1 VDLRKRRTPRAKAN
15 GRPLDGAHTRLSLP
29 LKTYAPEAGHGEK
42 RSGNIVMGSQTVV
55 LAMMLIATPALAE
68 KTLIESPEAPKA
80 IGPYSQAI
88 QSGKLVFVSGSLPF
102 DPAGKVDYSKQDVSA
117 QTRRALDNIVLEL
130 KAANLTLNDVVSAT
144 VYVTDVDD
152 FPAVN
157 AVYAS
162 YFHPP
167 YPARAFVQVAKLLR
181 GAKVEISVIAA
192 RP

>member
-1 VDLRKRRTPRAKAN
+1 MRAKTAA
-15 GRPLDGAHTRLSLP
+15 LLFL
-29 LKTYAPEAGHGEK
+29 
-42 RSGNIVMGSQTVV
+42 
-55 LAMMLIATPALAE
+55 LISTPALAD
-68 KTLIESPEAPKA
+68 KTLIESPDAPMA

-102 DPAGKVDYSKQDVSA
+102 DPAGKIDYTKQDVSA
-117 QTRRALDNIVLEL
+117 QTKRVIDNIALEL
-130 KAANLTLNDVVSAT
+130 AAAKLTLNDVVLAT
-144 VYVTDVDD
+144 VYVTDVED

-192 RP
+192 RK

>member
-1 VDLRKRRTPRAKAN
+1 MRK
-15 GRPLDGAHTRLSLP
+15 SL
-29 LKTYAPEAGHGEK
+29 LT
-42 RSGNIVMGSQTVV
+42 
-55 LAMMLIATPALAE
+55 LALTLVCAPALAD
-68 KTLIESPEAPKA
+68 KTLIESPAAPKA

-102 DPAGKVDYSKQDVSA
+102 DPEGKVDYSQQDVA
-117 QTRRALDNIVLEL
+117 TQTKRVLDNIALEL
-130 KAANLTLNDVVSAT
+130 KAANLNLDDVVSAT

-152 FPAVN
+152 FAAVN
-157 AVYAS
+157 KVYAS

-192 RP
+192 VK

>member
-1 VDLRKRRTPRAKAN
+1 MRAKIAAAF
-15 GRPLDGAHTRLSLP
+15 LLT
-29 LKTYAPEAGHGEK
+29 
-42 RSGNIVMGSQTVV
+42 
-55 LAMMLIATPALAE
+55 ATPALAE
-68 KTLIESPEAPKA
+68 KKLIESPDAPKA

-102 DPAGKVDYSKQDVSA
+102 DPAGKIDYSQQDVTA
-117 QTRRALDNIVLEL
+117 QTKRVIDNIALEL
-130 KAANLTLNDVVSAT
+130 KAANLTLDDVVSAT
-144 VYVTDVDD
+144 VYVTDVAD

-157 AVYAS
+157 KAYAS

-192 RP
+192 QK

>member
-1 VDLRKRRTPRAKAN
+1 LIGGLTVRASIAAAF
-15 GRPLDGAHTRLSLP
+15 L
-29 LKTYAPEAGHGEK
+29 
-42 RSGNIVMGSQTVV
+42 
-55 LAMMLIATPALAE
+55 LIATPAFAE
-68 KTLIESPEAPKA
+68 KTLIESPDAPKA

-102 DPAGKVDYSKQDVSA
+102 DPAGKVDYSRQDVSA

-130 KAANLTLNDVVSAT
+130 KAAHLTLDDVVSAT

-162 YFHPP
+162 YFKPP

>member
-1 VDLRKRRTPRAKAN
+1 MRKF
-15 GRPLDGAHTRLSLP
+15 
-29 LKTYAPEAGHGEK
+29 
-42 RSGNIVMGSQTVV
+42 I
-55 LAMMLIATPALAE
+55 LALALTLVCTPALAD
-68 KTLIESPEAPKA
+68 KTFIESPAAPKA

-102 DPAGKVDYSKQDVSA
+102 DPEGKVDYSQQDVTTQA
-117 QTRRALDNIVLEL
+117 KRVIDNIALEL
-130 KAANLTLNDVVSAT
+130 KAANLNLDDVVSAT

-152 FPAVN
+152 FAAVN
-157 AVYAS
+157 KVYAS

-192 RP
+192 VK

>member
-1 VDLRKRRTPRAKAN
+1 MRKT
-15 GRPLDGAHTRLSLP
+15 
-29 LKTYAPEAGHGEK
+29 
-42 RSGNIVMGSQTVV
+42 V
-55 LAMMLIATPALAE
+55 LALTLSFACSPALAD
-68 KTLIESPEAPKA
+68 KTLIESPAAPKA

-102 DPAGKVDYSKQDVSA
+102 DPEGKVDYSQQDVSA
-117 QTRRALDNIVLEL
+117 QTHRAIDNIALEL
-130 KAANLTLNDVVSAT
+130 KAADLTLDDVVSAT
-144 VYVTDVDD
+144 VYVTDIDD

-157 AVYAS
+157 TVYAS

-192 RP
+192 KK

>member
-1 VDLRKRRTPRAKAN
+1 MRKA
-15 GRPLDGAHTRLSLP
+15 
-29 LKTYAPEAGHGEK
+29 
-42 RSGNIVMGSQTVV
+42 V
-55 LAMMLIATPALAE
+55 LALALTLVCMPAFADKIAV
-68 KTLIESPEAPKA
+68 ESPAAPKA

-88 QSGKLVFVSGSLPF
+88 QSGELVFVSGSLPF
-102 DPAGKVDYSKQDVSA
+102 DPDGKIDYSQQDVTA
-117 QTRRALDNIVLEL
+117 QTKRVIDNIALEL
-130 KAANLTLNDVVSAT
+130 AAAHLTLDDVVSAT

-157 AVYAS
+157 KVYAS

-192 RP
+192 KK

>member
-1 VDLRKRRTPRAKAN
+1 MRKGLWA
-15 GRPLDGAHTRLSLP
+15 LL
-29 LKTYAPEAGHGEK
+29 
-42 RSGNIVMGSQTVV
+42 
-55 LAMMLIATPALAE
+55 LAFVCTPAFAD
-68 KTLIESPEAPKA
+68 KTLIESPDAPKA

-88 QSGKLVFVSGSLPF
+88 ASGRLVFVSGSLPF
-102 DPAGKVDYSKQDVSA
+102 DPAGKIDYSRQDVSA

-130 KAANLTLNDVVSAT
+130 KAANLTLEDVVSAT
-144 VYVTDVDD
+144 VYVTDIDD

-157 AVYAS
+157 TVYAG

-192 RP
+192 RK

>member
-1 VDLRKRRTPRAKAN
+1 M
-15 GRPLDGAHTRLSLP
+15 RPFLLALVLTLAC
-29 LKTYAPEAGHGEK
+29 AP
-42 RSGNIVMGSQTVV
+42 
-55 LAMMLIATPALAE
+55 PALAE
-68 KTLIESPEAPKA
+68 KTLIESPDAPKA

-88 QSGKLVFVSGSLPF
+88 RSGKLVFVSGSLPF
-102 DPAGKVDYSKQDVSA
+102 DPAGKIDYSKQDVTA
-117 QTRRALDNIVLEL
+117 QTRRVIDNIALEL
-130 KAANLTLNDVVSAT
+130 KAANLTLDDVVSAT

-157 AVYAS
+157 AVYAG

-192 RP
+192 VK

>member
-1 VDLRKRRTPRAKAN
+1 MRKGLLA
-15 GRPLDGAHTRLSLP
+15 LP
-29 LKTYAPEAGHGEK
+29 LVFAC
-42 RSGNIVMGSQTVV
+42 
-55 LAMMLIATPALAE
+55 TPALAD
-68 KTLIESPEAPKA
+68 KTVIESPDAPKA

-88 QSGKLVFVSGSLPF
+88 ASGKLVFVSGSLPF
-102 DPAGKVDYSKQDVSA
+102 DPAGKIDYSQQDVSA
-117 QTRRALDNIVLEL
+117 QTRRVLDNVVLEL
-130 KAANLTLNDVVSAT
+130 KAARLTLDDVVSAT
-144 VYVTDVDD
+144 VYVTDIDD

-192 RP
+192 RK

>member
-1 VDLRKRRTPRAKAN
+1 MRNFGL
-15 GRPLDGAHTRLSLP
+15 
-29 LKTYAPEAGHGEK
+29 
-42 RSGNIVMGSQTVV
+42 
-55 LAMMLIATPALAE
+55 ALALLLACAPAHAE
-68 KTLIESPEAPKA
+68 KMLIESSAAPKA

-88 QSGKLVFVSGSLPF
+88 QSGKLAFVSGSLPF
-102 DPAGKVDYSKQDVSA
+102 DPDGKIDYTKQDVSA
-117 QTRRALDNIVLEL
+117 QTRRAIDNIALEL
-130 KAANLTLNDVVSAT
+130 KAANLTLDDVVSAT

-157 AVYAS
+157 EVYAD

-192 RP
+192 KP

>member
-1 VDLRKRRTPRAKAN
+1 MRK
-15 GRPLDGAHTRLSLP
+15 
-29 LKTYAPEAGHGEK
+29 
-42 RSGNIVMGSQTVV
+42 TVIA
-55 LAMMLIATPALAE
+55 LALTLACTPALAE
-68 KTLIESPEAPKA
+68 KTLIESPAAPKA

-102 DPAGKVDYSKQDVSA
+102 EPAGKIDYSKQDVSA

-144 VYVTDVDD
+144 VYVTDIDD

-157 AVYAS
+157 TVYAS

-192 RP
+192 AK

>member
-1 VDLRKRRTPRAKAN
+1 MRATIAAAF
-15 GRPLDGAHTRLSLP
+15 L
-29 LKTYAPEAGHGEK
+29 
-42 RSGNIVMGSQTVV
+42 
-55 LAMMLIATPALAE
+55 LIAAPALAE
-68 KTLIESPEAPKA
+68 KTLIDSPDAPKT

-102 DPAGKVDYSKQDVSA
+102 DPAGKVDYTKQDVSA

-130 KAANLTLNDVVSAT
+130 KPAGLTLNDVVSAT
-144 VYVTDVDD
+144 VYVTDIDD

-157 AVYAS
+157 TVYAG

-192 RP
+192 RK

>member
-1 VDLRKRRTPRAKAN
+1 MRAKIATIF
-15 GRPLDGAHTRLSLP
+15 L
-29 LKTYAPEAGHGEK
+29 
-42 RSGNIVMGSQTVV
+42 
-55 LAMMLIATPALAE
+55 LIATPAFAE
-68 KTLIESPEAPKA
+68 KTLIESPDAPKA

-130 KAANLTLNDVVSAT
+130 KAAHLTLDDVVSAT
-144 VYVTDVDD
+144 VYVTDIDD

-181 GAKVEISVIAA
+181 GAKVEVSVIAA